1 MLFLDYTP
9 ELTSL
14 DRDIYKY
21 ISAHLEKVVYM
32 RIRDLAANTHTSPTS
47 ILRFCRKFECEGFS
61 EFRIKL
67 NLYLKESRTVPLEG
81 IDEMAMIDFINR
93 TTQPLYQERIKEA
106 VDLLKDK
113 ELILFLGSGSSNII
127 AAYGSLYFSSIFNI
141 ALRIEDPVNLPIDYV
156 SKGLSEKICIIALSV
171 SGETNEII
179 NCLNHLNFT
188 NSSIISITNS
198 SKSTISQLSDVNIP
212 YYISKEYNKHAD
224 ITSQI
229 PALYTIE
236 LLAKEVRKVHKKISN
251 NN

>member
-14 DRDIYKY
+14 DRDIYRY
-21 ISAHLEKVVYM
+21 ISANLEKVTYM
-32 RIRDLAANTHTSPTS
+32 RIRDLANNTHTSPTS
-47 ILRFCRKFECEGFS
+47 VLRFCRKFECEGFS

-67 NLYLKESRTVPLEG
+67 NIYLKSEKEVPIEG

-93 TTQPLYQERIKEA
+93 TTQPLYQERIKKA
-106 VDLLKDK
+106 VELLQDK
-113 ELILFLGSGSSNII
+113 ELILFLGLGSSNII

-141 ALRIEDPVNLPIDYV
+141 ALRIEDPMNLPIDYL
-156 SKGLSEKICIIALSV
+156 SKELSEKICIIALSV
-171 SGETNEII
+171 SGETSEII

-198 SKSTISQLSDVNIP
+198 SKSTIAQLSDVNIP
-212 YYISKEYNKHAD
+212 YYISKEYTKHAD

-236 LLAKEVRKVHKKISN
+236 YLAKEVRKTHSKIMN
-251 NN
+251 N

>member
-9 ELTSL
+9 ELTPL

-21 ISAHLEKVVYM
+21 ISDHLEQVIYM
-32 RIRDLAANTHTSPTS
+32 RIRDLASNTHTSPTS
-47 ILRFCRKFECEGFS
+47 ILRFCRKFECEGYS

-67 NLYLKESRTVPLEG
+67 NMYLKENQTASLEG
-81 IDEMAMIDFINR
+81 IDEMAIIDFVNR
-93 TTQPLYQERIKEA
+93 TTQPLYQERIKDA

-156 SKGLSEKICIIALSV
+156 SKSLSKKICIIALSV

-198 SKSTISQLSDVNIP
+198 SKSTIAQLSDVNIP

-236 LLAKEVRKVHKKISN
+236 FLAKEVRKANKKKSN
-251 NN
+251 K